1 MTGIFFKDHP
11 CTTTADAP
19 ALVLLHGWGM
29 HSGVWQHFIP
39 LLTPHFHVR
48 CIDLPGY
55 GRSAHVAVP
64 DSLETLADLLLTVA
78 PARAVWAG
86 WSLGGLVALAFASRH
101 GVHVSHLA
109 LLAATPCFVQRKHWQ
124 CAMSP
129 QDFEAFAASLR
140 QNAAA
145 TLKRFLALQCRGSI
159 SGKADLRFLQGVA
172 GAVPVPAV
180 PALMKGLELLRAE
193 DWRPVLPVLGMPLL
207 CLLGEKDEL
216 VPVAVAAAVSVL
228 QASVMVRVIPAAAHA
243 PFVSHPEI
251 CRDAL
256 LSLVQVPH
264 E

>member
-1 MTGIFFKDHP
+1 M
-11 CTTTADAP
+11 
-19 ALVLLHGWGM
+19 VLLHGWGM

-101 GVHVSHLA
+101 GCHVSHLA
-109 LLAATPCFVQRKHWQ
+109 LIAATPCFVQREHWQ
-124 CAMSP
+124 CAMAS
-129 QDFEAFAASLR
+129 QDFEAFAASL
-140 QNAAA
+140 QQDAAA

-159 SGKADLRFLQGVA
+159 SGKADLRFLQETAGGV
-172 GAVPVPAV
+172 PMPTV
-180 PALMKGLELLRAE
+180 PALMNGLELLRAG
-193 DWRPVLPVLGMPLL
+193 DLRPVLPGLNLPVL
-207 CLLGEKDEL
+207 CLLGEQDEL
-216 VPVAVAAAVSVL
+216 VPVSAAAAMSTL
-228 QASVMVRVIPAAAHA
+228 QASVMVRVIPAAAHV

-256 LSLVQVPH
+256 LSLVQVSH